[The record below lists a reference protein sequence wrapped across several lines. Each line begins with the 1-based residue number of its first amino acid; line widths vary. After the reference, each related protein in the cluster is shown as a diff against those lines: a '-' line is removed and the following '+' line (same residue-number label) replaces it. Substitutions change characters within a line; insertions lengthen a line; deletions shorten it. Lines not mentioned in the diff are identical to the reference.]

1 MYGTLA
7 RELGKAP
14 HLTVPDR
21 HPKEEFIASSI
32 QFTLDFTPVQIE
44 RFLNECTLRGLY
56 IKWFGTP
63 APVAF
68 TSNYEHWRYLEQK
81 PDLLHSKA
89 VLNQL
94 FDLRTPVSLT
104 DEDCV
109 LIGRI
114 VATAC
119 ALAAED

>member
-1 MYGTLA
+1 M
-7 RELGKAP
+7 
-14 HLTVPDR
+14 
-21 HPKEEFIASSI
+21 
-32 QFTLDFTPVQIE
+32 
-44 RFLNECTLRGLY
+44 
-56 IKWFGTP
+56 
-63 APVAF
+63 
-68 TSNYEHWRYLEQK
+68 
-81 PDLLHSKA
+81 A

>member
-1 MYGTLA
+1 
-7 RELGKAP
+7 
-14 HLTVPDR
+14 
-21 HPKEEFIASSI
+21 
-32 QFTLDFTPVQIE
+32 VQIE
-44 RFLNECTLRGLY
+44 RFLKECTLRGLY

-81 PDLLHSKA
+81 PDLPHSMA

-119 ALAAED
+119 ELAAGD

>member
-1 MYGTLA
+1 VYATLA

-14 HLTVPDR
+14 HLTVPARD
-21 HPKEEFIASSI
+21 PKEEFIASSI
-32 QFTLDFTPVQIE
+32 QFTLDFMPAQIE
-44 RFLNECTLRGLY
+44 RFLTECTLRGLY
-56 IKWFGTP
+56 IKWFGAP

-68 TSNYEHWRYLEQK
+68 TSNYEHWRYLGHK
-81 PDLLHSKA
+81 PDLPSSKA
-89 VLNQL
+89 VLDQL

-114 VATAC
+114 VATAS
-119 ALAAED
+119 ALAAGH

>member
-1 MYGTLA
+1 M
-7 RELGKAP
+7 
-14 HLTVPDR
+14 
-21 HPKEEFIASSI
+21 
-32 QFTLDFTPVQIE
+32 
-44 RFLNECTLRGLY
+44 
-56 IKWFGTP
+56 
-63 APVAF
+63 
-68 TSNYEHWRYLEQK
+68 
-81 PDLLHSKA
+81 A

-119 ALAAED
+119 ELAAGD